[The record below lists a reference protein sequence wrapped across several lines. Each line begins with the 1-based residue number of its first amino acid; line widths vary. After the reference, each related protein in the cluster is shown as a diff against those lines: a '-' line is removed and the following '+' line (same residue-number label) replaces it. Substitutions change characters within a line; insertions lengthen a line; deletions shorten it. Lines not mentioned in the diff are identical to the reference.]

1 MRMTS
6 APLGA
11 TDPAR
16 MTPRPIP
23 SPGNDWLALALVEEE
38 DCYDEWRDAAAA
50 AADAFR
56 RWAEAPVDRRALWF
70 LAYAVALGREES
82 AAAGYAVAVAE
93 VERRLQRG
101 HGQKTA
107 R

>member
-1 MRMTS
+1 
-6 APLGA
+6 
-11 TDPAR
+11 

-23 SPGNDWLALALVEEE
+23 SPGNDWLTFALAEEE

-56 RWAEAPVDRRALWF
+56 RWADAPVDRRALWF
-70 LAYAVALGREES
+70 LAYAAALDREES
-82 AAAGYAVAVAE
+82 AAVGYALAVVE
-93 VERRLQRG
+93 VERRRQRG
-101 HGQKTA
+101 HGQKTE